1 MEWRP
6 LPGYTFMVVG
16 PYVVMFN
23 LSLPPPITGILSKLT
38 FYLLR
43 IPPYI
48 YNHRVLWNVLCA
60 EGWFFLYT
68 ELAPK
73 DNSTI
78 SVLYWEQRY
87 KHTFCISGLQRRIM
101 CAQDPP
107 ESDIH
112 ILLIYVSSSAHRKVS
127 YCLLF
132 FLPTKN
138 LSPCTVTGHYWHHLK
153 AHCKVLLYSRCSLNN
168 IQCCVH
174 FPNHSLI
181 TYSPLQQHTLD

>member
-1 MEWRP
+1 M
-6 LPGYTFMVVG
+6 
-16 PYVVMFN
+16 
-23 LSLPPPITGILSKLT
+23 
-38 FYLLR
+38 
-43 IPPYI
+43 
-48 YNHRVLWNVLCA
+48 LWNVLCA

-87 KHTFCISGLQRRIM
+87 KHTFCISGLQHRIM

-127 YCLLF
+127 YRLLF
-132 FLPTKN
+132 FLPTKK
-138 LSPCTVTGHYWHHLK
+138 LSPCAVTGHYWHHLK
-153 AHCKVLLYSRCSLNN
+153 AHRKVLLYSRYSLNN

-174 FPNHSLI
+174 FPNHSHHILSTAATHTWLTLCI
-181 TYSPLQQHTLD
+181 WNKVKSFSLGRCTVCTVLQLQVVQKFS